1 MKKILLFSIISY
13 FSVLGIFAQ
22 SIKLQDKSGNNINN
36 GDTIVMVSTDSH
48 ATFAIGMDVIN
59 SSPTSLAV
67 RAKKTELS
75 IIPGSENY
83 FCWVSCYVPSIF
95 VSPDSLIIG
104 ANSTNKIFSGDYEA
118 NGNAGASYI
127 RYTFFNDADYNDSIA
142 LVVKYIA
149 GSGVG
154 IDNSDPVV
162 TLSNLYPNPASNKVS
177 INYNLN
183 GANNARMEI
192 RNILGSVV
200 KIQEINETSGQI
212 NIDVSDLTN
221 GVYFYSF
228 IVNEQVIKSTKLVIQ
243 H

>member
-13 FSVLGIFAQ
+13 FSVLGVFAQ
-22 SIKLQDKSGNNINN
+22 SIKLQDKSGNNIGN
-36 GDTIVMVSTDSH
+36 GDTIVLVSTDAH
-48 ATFAIGMDVIN
+48 AIFAIGMDVIN
-59 SSPTSLAV
+59 STPADIAV
-67 RAKKTELS
+67 WAKKTELS
-75 IIPGSENY
+75 IISGSENY
-83 FCWVSCYVPSIF
+83 FCWVSCYLPGTY

-104 ANSTNKIFSGDYEA
+104 ANATNKIFSGDYEA

-127 RYTFFNDADYNDSIA
+127 MYTFFNDADYNDSIA

-154 IDNSDPVV
+154 INDSKPSVDV
-162 TLSNLYPNPASNKVS
+162 SSLYPNPANNKVS
-177 INYNLN
+177 LNYNLN
-183 GANNARMEI
+183 GASNARLEI

-200 KIQEINETSGQI
+200 KSVEINETNGQI
-212 NIDVSDLTN
+212 SLDVSNLTN

-228 IVNEQVIKSTKLVIQ
+228 IVNEVAIKSTKLVIQ